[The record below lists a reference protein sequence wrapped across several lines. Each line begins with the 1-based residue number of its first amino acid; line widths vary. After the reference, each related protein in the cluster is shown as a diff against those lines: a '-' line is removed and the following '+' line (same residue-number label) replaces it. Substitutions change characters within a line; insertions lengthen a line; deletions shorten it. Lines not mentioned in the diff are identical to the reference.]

1 MRGNCRGKGSFKNCG
16 FRMTLPRQV
25 IMEVLDE
32 TSEIIT
38 AEDIFMKV
46 HQEYPGVGIA
56 TVYRTLN
63 MLTEM
68 GLVTRYDFGDGKA
81 RFELAENTD
90 ESIHSHVLICKSCY
104 KAVKYSDFSEEEK
117 ELFHNIESKLEK
129 KHGFKISNHIVQYY
143 GLCEKCRK

>member
-1 MRGNCRGKGSFKNCG
+1 MRGNCRGKGRFKNCG

-32 TSEIIT
+32 CSEIIT
-38 AEDIFMKV
+38 AEDVFMKV

-81 RFELAENTD
+81 RFELAENTE
-90 ESIHSHVLICKSCY
+90 ESGHSHVLICKSCY

-117 ELFHNIESKLEK
+117 NLFHNIESKLEK
-129 KHGFKISNHIVQYY
+129 KHGFKISNHVVQYY
-143 GLCEKCRK
+143 GLCENCRK